1 MKSQDVIKMVVTIS
15 CLAMVVAVGCA
26 VFHVVDE
33 LSESDDLQTKYTLY
47 IGLGQITDD
56 TSVEESVM
64 TMLRAEDQEFT
75 FYKAHGGYS
84 LGQTY
89 VDETS
94 LVFVLNDCDDDIV
107 EDIVEFVNEGLGLA
121 IMVEEQSVK
130 SKLFL

>member
-1 MKSQDVIKMVVTIS
+1 MKSQDVIKMVVAIS

-26 VFHVVDE
+26 IFHVVDE

-64 TMLRAEDQEFT
+64 TILRAEDQGFT
-75 FYKAHGGYS
+75 FYKAHGGHS

-94 LVFVLNDCDDDIV
+94 LVFVLNDCDDDLV

-121 IMVEEQSVK
+121 VMVEEQSVK